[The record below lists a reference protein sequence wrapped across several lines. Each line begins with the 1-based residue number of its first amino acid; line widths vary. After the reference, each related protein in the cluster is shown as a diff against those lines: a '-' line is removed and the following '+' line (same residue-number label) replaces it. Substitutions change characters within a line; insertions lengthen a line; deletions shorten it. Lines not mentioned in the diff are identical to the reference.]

1 MAETDGDTTGLA
13 GRHGPPGRTGYAD
26 RPLVVTWE
34 ATRACGLACRHCR
47 ADARP
52 ERDPREL
59 DTAEG
64 RALLESV
71 RGFGEP
77 YPIVVFS
84 GGDPLRRPD
93 LAELVRYGTDLG
105 LTMAVT
111 PATTP
116 LLTRDRLL
124 ELRDA
129 GTRRVALSVD
139 AATAKRHDAFRGE
152 AGSFDVARRAARSAR
167 DMGLSIQVNTTVA
180 RSTVEDLPELSR
192 LVEEMDA
199 AMWEV
204 FFLVP
209 VGRGRALEPL
219 SPEEHERVL
228 TWLYRRSRRAPY
240 RVITVE
246 APFYRRIGRQIEA
259 RERRAAAD
267 RGAAPPERSGRR
279 FPGSTGDGNGFLFVS
294 HAGEVF
300 PSGFL
305 ELPAGDVRHD
315 DLVRVYRDSP
325 IFRTLRDR
333 DALKGKCGACE
344 YRFVC
349 GGSRARAM
357 AVHGDWMEADPFCPY
372 IPEGWEPPPEGAA
385 DGGGTGD
392 PGGRVLPLAH

>member
-1 MAETDGDTTGLA
+1 MVQTDGDTTSLA

-26 RPLVVTWE
+26 RPLIVTWE

-52 ERDPREL
+52 DRDPREL
-59 DTAEG
+59 DTDEG

-129 GTRRVALSVD
+129 GARRVALSVD
-139 AATAKRHDAFRGE
+139 AATAERHDAFRGE
-152 AGSFDVARRAARSAR
+152 AGSFDVARRAARAAR
-167 DMGLSIQVNTTVA
+167 DMGLPIQVNTTVA
-180 RSTVEDLPELSR
+180 RSTAEDLPELSR
-192 LVEEMDA
+192 LVERMDA

-209 VGRGRALEPL
+209 VGRGTALEPL

-228 TWLYRRSRRAPY
+228 AWLYRRSRRTSY

-259 RERRAAAD
+259 RKRRAARD
-267 RGAAPPERSGRR
+267 RGERPPEPSGRR

-294 HAGEVF
+294 HTGEVF

-305 ELPAGDVRHD
+305 ELSVGNVRND
-315 DLVRVYRDSP
+315 DLVRVYRDSS

-344 YRFVC
+344 FRFVC

-357 AVHGDWMEADPFCPY
+357 AVHGDWMEHDPFCPY
-372 IPEGWEPPPEGAA
+372 IPEGWEPSPGEAS
-385 DGGGTGD
+385 DGGGTGALE
-392 PGGRVLPLAH
+392 GGSLPLAH